1 MKKLI
6 VLALLVL
13 LASSCIGSKENEKPA
28 IKIGKIQISSQR
40 FQREFEV
47 SSFAREGKKKDFLE
61 TFISR
66 KLILLEA
73 EKLGLDKDPEFL
85 RDVQDFWEQSLL
97 KLVLDKKIKELVV
110 DVSIDEEEIRLYYMK
125 NKGKEF
131 ADREFDQVYSQIKWM
146 LLRDKQQDA
155 VENWADSLKNN
166 AEVVIDY
173 KLLGIE
179 SN

>member
-1 MKKLI
+1 MKKFI

-13 LASSCIGSKENEKPA
+13 LVSSCAEFKESEKPA
-28 IKIGKIQISSQR
+28 IKIGKIKISSER
-40 FQREFEV
+40 FQQEFKLSGFAKEV
-47 SSFAREGKKKDFLE
+47 KKKDFLE

-97 KLVLDKKIKELVV
+97 KLVIAKKIKELVA
-110 DVSIDEEEIRLYYMK
+110 DISINQEEVRSYYMK
-125 NKGKEF
+125 NKDKEF
-131 ADREFDQVYSQIKWM
+131 IDKEFVQIYDQVKGM
-146 LLRDKQQDA
+146 LLRDKQQA
-155 VENWADSLKNN
+155 AIGNWVNSLKND
-166 AEVVIDY
+166 AEVIVDY

-179 SN
+179 PN